1 MTENQRPS
9 VPPAPG
15 GQYRQPIITAAIEL
29 TAGSGW
35 SSVTMSRLA
44 EAVGVSRQTVYNE
57 VGSKS
62 ALAEAMIFDELGRFL
77 SVVRRAFDRQPADL
91 VEAIREAI
99 RGVLELA
106 EDNTLLRAI
115 VTATHGANTDLLPL
129 LTTHAGSLL
138 TEVTTTLTARVRT
151 YRPPLGDDQVG
162 VLVDLVVRTVLSHI
176 MQPGNRPSVTADGI
190 AWAARRVLASC

>member
-1 MTENQRPS
+1 
-9 VPPAPG
+9 
-15 GQYRQPIITAAIEL
+15 
-29 TAGSGW
+29 
-35 SSVTMSRLA
+35 
-44 EAVGVSRQTVYNE
+44 
-57 VGSKS
+57 
-62 ALAEAMIFDELGRFL
+62 
-77 SVVRRAFDRQPADL
+77 
-91 VEAIREAI
+91 
-99 RGVLELA
+99 VLELA